1 MNSGARLGLA
11 VAAGY
16 ALGRFHK
23 MKWALA
29 VAALARRGRLGG
41 AAGGL
46 FQQGAKVLSSSPEFT
61 QLTEE
66 MKGRLVEAGKAAALA
81 VVSGKIN
88 ALSDGLRD
96 RTDAMRAG
104 GADGEGSAAGMPE
117 RDEGERQRDERAG
130 QRDERA
136 GQRDEGERQRDED
149 RRPAASS
156 SRRRPAERDG
166 DRVPAPRRPAS
177 RAESDGAPASRQSRS
192 AEEKAAHARA
202 GQPSQRDGDRD
213 DAGSERQGGGGRS
226 RPPSAPSR
234 SGGDSE

>member
-117 RDEGERQRDERAG
+117 RDEGERQRDE
-130 QRDERA
+130 
-136 GQRDEGERQRDED
+136 D